1 MAGGWGTRAALALGG
16 VRPGAVALAGTLAR
30 HYPADGLNRL
40 YAAVLL
46 SLAASVAAL
55 LWVLVAPGR
64 RQAVW
69 RAGAW
74 LAVLVPCAMFWGG
87 R

>member
-1 MAGGWGTRAALALGG
+1 MAGGWGTRAALAIGG
-16 VRPGAVALAGTLAR
+16 VLPGAVALAVTLAR

-46 SLAASVAAL
+46 SLAAGVAAL

-64 RQAVW
+64 RQ
-69 RAGAW
+69 
-74 LAVLVPCAMFWGG
+74 
-87 R
+87 

>member
-1 MAGGWGTRAALALGG
+1 MASGWGARAAIAIGG
-16 VRPGAVALAGTLAR
+16 VLPGAVALALTLAR
-30 HYPADGLNRL
+30 HYPDDGLNRL

-46 SLAASVAAL
+46 TLAASVAAL
-55 LWVLVAPGR
+55 LWVLVAPGW
-64 RQAVW
+64 RQAAW

-74 LAVLVPCAMFWGG
+74 LAVLVPCATFWGG

>member
-1 MAGGWGTRAALALGG
+1 MAGGWGTRVALAIGG
-16 VRPGAVALAGTLAR
+16 VLPGAVALAVTLAR

-46 SLAASVAAL
+46 SLAAGVAAL
-55 LWVLVAPGR
+55 LWVLVAPGQ
-64 RQAVW
+64 RQAAW

-74 LAVLVPCAMFWGG
+74 LAVLLPCAMFWGG

>member
-1 MAGGWGTRAALALGG
+1 MALGWGARAAIAIGG
-16 VRPGAVALAGTLAR
+16 VLPGAVALAVTLAR

-46 SLAASVAAL
+46 TLVASVAAL
-55 LWVLVAPGR
+55 LWVLVAPGA
-64 RQAVW
+64 RQAAW

-74 LAVLVPCAMFWGG
+74 LAVLVPCAVCWGG
-87 R
+87 H

>member
-1 MAGGWGTRAALALGG
+1 MAGGWGTRAALAIGG
-16 VRPGAVALAGTLAR
+16 VLPGAVALAVTLAR
-30 HYPADGLNRL
+30 HYPADSLNRL

-46 SLAASVAAL
+46 SLAAGVAAL

-64 RQAVW
+64 RQAAW
-69 RAGAW
+69 RAAAW
-74 LAVLVPCAMFWGG
+74 LVVLVPCAMYWGG

>member
-1 MAGGWGTRAALALGG
+1 MLAIGGVLPGAIALA
-16 VRPGAVALAGTLAR
+16 VTLAR
-30 HYPADGLNRL
+30 HYPADALNRL

-46 SLAASVAAL
+46 SLAAGVAAL
-55 LWVLVAPGR
+55 LGARRAR
-64 RQAVW
+64 RQAAW

-74 LAVLVPCAMFWGG
+74 LAVLVPCAMCWGG

>member
-1 MAGGWGTRAALALGG
+1 MASGWGARAAIAIGG
-16 VRPGAVALAGTLAR
+16 VLPGAVALALTLAR
-30 HYPADGLNRL
+30 HYPDDGLNRL

-46 SLAASVAAL
+46 TLAASVAAL
-55 LWVLVAPGR
+55 LWVLVGW
-64 RQAVW
+64 RQAAW
-69 RAGAW
+69 RASVW

>member
-1 MAGGWGTRAALALGG
+1 MAPGWGPRAAIAIGG
-16 VRPGAVALAGTLAR
+16 VLPGAVALAVTLAR

-46 SLAASVAAL
+46 TLVASVAAL
-55 LWVLVAPGR
+55 LWVLVAPGA
-64 RQAVW
+64 RQAAW

-74 LAVLVPCAMFWGG
+74 LAVLVPCAVCWGG
-87 R
+87 H

>member
-1 MAGGWGTRAALALGG
+1 MAGGWGTRAALAIGG
-16 VRPGAVALAGTLAR
+16 VLPGAVALAVTLAR

-46 SLAASVAAL
+46 SLAAGVAAL
-55 LWVLVAPGR
+55 LWVLVARGR
-64 RQAVW
+64 RQSAW
-69 RAGAW
+69 RACIW
-74 LAVLVPCAMFWGG
+74 LAVLVPCALLWGG

>member
-1 MAGGWGTRAALALGG
+1 MAGGWGARAAIAIIG
-16 VRPGAVALAGTLAR
+16 VLPGAVALALTLAR

-46 SLAASVAAL
+46 TLVASVAAL

-64 RQAVW
+64 RQAAW
-69 RAGAW
+69 RAAGW
-74 LAVLVPCAMFWGG
+74 LAVLVPCAVFWGG

>member
-1 MAGGWGTRAALALGG
+1 MAGAWGTRAALAIGG
-16 VRPGAVALAGTLAR
+16 VLPGAVALAVTLAR

-40 YAAVLL
+40 YAALLL
-46 SLAASVAAL
+46 SLAAGVAAL

-64 RQAVW
+64 RQAAW
-69 RAGAW
+69 RAGVW

>member
-1 MAGGWGTRAALALGG
+1 
-16 VRPGAVALAGTLAR
+16 
-30 HYPADGLNRL
+30 
-40 YAAVLL
+40 VLL
-46 SLAASVAAL
+46 SLAAGVAAL

-64 RQAVW
+64 RQAAW

-74 LAVLVPCAMFWGG
+74 LAVLVPCALFWGG

>member
-1 MAGGWGTRAALALGG
+1 MAGGWGTRAALAIAG
-16 VRPGAVALAGTLAR
+16 VLPGAVALAR

-64 RQAVW
+64 RQAAW
-69 RAGAW
+69 RACLW

>member
-1 MAGGWGTRAALALGG
+1 MAGGWGTRAALAIGG
-16 VRPGAVALAGTLAR
+16 VLPGSVALAVTLAR

-46 SLAASVAAL
+46 SLATGVAAL
-55 LWVLVAPGR
+55 LWVLVAPGQ
-64 RQAVW
+64 RQAAW

-74 LAVLVPCAMFWGG
+74 LAVLVPCAMLWGG

>member
-1 MAGGWGTRAALALGG
+1 MAGGWGTRAALAIAG
-16 VRPGAVALAGTLAR
+16 VLPGAVALAVTLAR

-46 SLAASVAAL
+46 SLAAGVAAL

-64 RQAVW
+64 RQAAW
-69 RAGAW
+69 RTCLW
-74 LAVLVPCAMFWGG
+74 LAVLAPCAMFWGG

>member
-1 MAGGWGTRAALALGG
+1 MAPGWGMRSAIAIGG
-16 VRPGAVALAGTLAR
+16 VLPGAVALAVTLAR

-46 SLAASVAAL
+46 TLAASVAAL
-55 LWVLVAPGR
+55 LWMLVAPGP

-69 RAGAW
+69 RACMW
-74 LAVLVPCAMFWGG
+74 LAVLVPCALFWGG

>member
-1 MAGGWGTRAALALGG
+1 MASGWGVRAAIAIGG
-16 VRPGAVALAGTLAR
+16 VLPGAVALALTLAR
-30 HYPADGLNRL
+30 HYPDDGLNRL

-46 SLAASVAAL
+46 TLAASVAAL
-55 LWVLVAPGR
+55 LWVLVAPGW
-64 RQAVW
+64 RQAAW

-74 LAVLVPCAMFWGG
+74 LAVLVPCAMLWGG

>member
-1 MAGGWGTRAALALGG
+1 MAGGWGTRTALAIGG
-16 VRPGAVALAGTLAR
+16 VLPGAVALAITLAR

-46 SLAASVAAL
+46 SLVASVAAL

-64 RQAVW
+64 RQAAW
-69 RAGAW
+69 RVLAW
-74 LAVLVPCAMFWGG
+74 LAVLVPCAALWGG

>member
-1 MAGGWGTRAALALGG
+1 MAGGWGTRAALAIGG
-16 VRPGAVALAGTLAR
+16 VLPGGVALAVTLAR

-46 SLAASVAAL
+46 SLAAGVAAL

-64 RQAVW
+64 RQAAW

-74 LAVLVPCAMFWGG
+74 LAVLVPCAMFWGE

>member
-1 MAGGWGTRAALALGG
+1 MAGGWGARAAFAIAGVLPGAAALA
-16 VRPGAVALAGTLAR
+16 VTLAR

-46 SLAASVAAL
+46 TLAASVAAL

-64 RQAVW
+64 RQAAW
-69 RAGAW
+69 RAGVW
-74 LAVLVPCAMFWGG
+74 LAVLVPCAVFWGG